1 MIKNAKC
8 KRNWKDGVQYT
19 TTLTK
24 HTNGFVQTTSQ
35 FATNLGKEALIAQIK
50 ELRRQGFKQQK
61 IADRLNI
68 SQATVSKYLRM

>member
-1 MIKNAKC
+1 MGITSVIGN
-8 KRNWKDGVQYT
+8 RDGVQYT

-24 HTNGFVQTTSQ
+24 HTNFVQTTSQ

-61 IADRLNI
+61 ITDMLNI